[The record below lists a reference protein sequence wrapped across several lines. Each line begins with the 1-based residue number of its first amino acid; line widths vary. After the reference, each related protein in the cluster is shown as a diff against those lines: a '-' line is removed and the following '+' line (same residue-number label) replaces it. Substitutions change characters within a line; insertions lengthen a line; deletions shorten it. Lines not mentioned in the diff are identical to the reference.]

1 MAAPVSADAAGA
13 TASVHATRAV
23 QRHGLLRLENPAVC
37 RPCAILD
44 TSSGAQSLD
53 GGPSDGEPAL
63 SPNGQKLGPNTAARK
78 CSYDVRLVGKQ
89 FSLRQLTDGTPIG

>member
-1 MAAPVSADAAGA
+1 MRSMAIMAALSLRTRLGA

-23 QRHGLLRLENPAVC
+23 QRHGLLRLENTG
-37 RPCAILD
+37 RL
-44 TSSGAQSLD
+44 SSMRNPRHVDGAQSLD

-78 CSYDVRLVGKQ
+78 CSVRRPARRKQ
-89 FSLRQLTDGTPIG
+89 FHFAS